1 MRGRAAHRDGSGAR
15 AHRAEPGR
23 SGLREERS
31 VRPAAGA
38 FLAPHQPAQQYLVVD
53 LQRLREDDLPLRNLV
68 GAVSRMECSRSVE
81 ELRRVAASLQEWLR
95 EPKDMELRRAFADW
109 LWRLAR
115 RLQPDAAAADSPP
128 PGLNLEDVRM
138 TLEEMSLEE
147 RVALWPKPWLEK
159 DLEQG
164 PEKDFRDG
172 LRKGLREGVEHERA
186 LLRRQV
192 AVRFGADVAERAS
205 EVLERIVAPESFV
218 EIGELIVR
226 CETGREFLARM
237 GA

>member
-1 MRGRAAHRDGSGAR
+1 
-15 AHRAEPGR
+15 
-23 SGLREERS
+23 
-31 VRPAAGA
+31 
-38 FLAPHQPAQQYLVVD
+38 
-53 LQRLREDDLPLRNLV
+53 
-68 GAVSRMECSRSVE
+68 
-81 ELRRVAASLQEWLR
+81 
-95 EPKDMELRRAFADW
+95 
-109 LWRLAR
+109 
-115 RLQPDAAAADSPP
+115 
-128 PGLNLEDVRM
+128 M

-147 RVALWPKPWLEK
+147 RVALWPKLWLEK

-226 CETGREFLARM
+226 CETGSEFLARM